1 MEALYNQTSKMVLE
15 LQNHLQRLER
25 ASIADENEIE
35 AQIQT
40 MLDQIASNCDRLD
53 LMVNKEPP
61 SRRTTA
67 KIRVD
72 QLKYDCQH
80 LQAAMR
86 NVQHRRYSGCV
97 CIIADCP
104 NACNKYRGAV

>member
-1 MEALYNQTSKMVLE
+1 MV
-15 LQNHLQRLER
+15 
-25 ASIADENEIE
+25 DENEIE

-40 MLDQIASNCDRLD
+40 MLDEIANNCDRLD

-80 LQAAMR
+80 LQAALR
-86 NVQHRRYSGCV
+86 NVQHRRYCYALIFNILKALYNFAKV
-97 CIIADCP
+97 Q
-104 NACNKYRGAV
+104 V